1 MSTNILYPYTLEKKG
16 DMIKLE
22 IMPKRTHNPLNILYI
37 VVMILSSISIVGC
50 TSSLFLIDFLTSKD
64 YLALISVIIGSLLF
78 LVLAIYLLKWE
89 RKGNEIFIL
98 HPNKLENIVTI
109 NAFKAEKHSFDFE
122 KLEIGYQSGEDF
134 YSEEEAILLGV
145 ELDLDKV
152 VGNYPIQFYMDGGL
166 QVVDSERK
174 GPIEVIRKIKE
185 EYLFNQNNLSVQ
197 QQTEIQSTK

>member
-1 MSTNILYPYTLEKKG
+1 
-16 DMIKLE
+16 
-22 IMPKRTHNPLNILYI
+22 
-37 VVMILSSISIVGC
+37 MILSSISLVGC
-50 TSSLFLIDFLTSKD
+50 TSSLFLIDFFISKD

-78 LVLAIYLLKWE
+78 LVLAFYLLKWE

-109 NAFKAEKHSFDFE
+109 KPFKTEKHIFNFE
-122 KLEIGYQSGEDF
+122 KLEIGYQSGENF

-152 VGNYPIQFYMDGGL
+152 VGNYPIQFYMDDGL

-174 GPIEVIRKIKE
+174 IPVEVIRKIKE
-185 EYLFNQNNLSVQ
+185 EYFLNQNNLSDKQ
-197 QQTEIQSTK
+197 NTENQPSR